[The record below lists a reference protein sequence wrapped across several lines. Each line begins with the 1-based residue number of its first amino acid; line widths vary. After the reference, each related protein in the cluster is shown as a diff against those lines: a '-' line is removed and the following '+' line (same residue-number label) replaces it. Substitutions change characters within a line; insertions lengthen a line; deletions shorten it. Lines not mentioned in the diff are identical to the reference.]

1 MLESVVLK
9 AVFNFCKN
17 NWKELLLTGFFLAFV
32 GKSHLDYK
40 RLESAYETSQES
52 LKNQI
57 ITLKD
62 LHADE
67 LSRRDDALKEYQD
80 TVKKLEEQYES
91 RLEDLERNTE
101 DHREEIVEEIVE
113 RKQFSENKDELAEKL
128 EAEFGFEY
136 VP

>member
-1 MLESVVLK
+1 LGSVILK
-9 AVFNFCKN
+9 AVLSFCKD
-17 NWKELLLTGFFLAFV
+17 NWKELLLAGLFLAFV

-40 RLESAYETSQES
+40 RLEAAYETSQES

-57 ITLKD
+57 TTLKD

-67 LSRRDDALKEYQD
+67 LSRRDDALKKYQD
-80 TVKKLEEQYES
+80 TVKKLEEQYQS
-91 RLEDLERNTE
+91 RLEDLDQATE
-101 DHREEIVEEIVE
+101 EQRDEIVEEIVK

-128 EAEFGFEY
+128 ENTFGLEY

>member
-1 MLESVVLK
+1 MGSVILK
-9 AVFNFCKN
+9 AVLSFCKD
-17 NWKELLLTGFFLAFV
+17 NWKELLLAGLFLAFV

-40 RLESAYETSQES
+40 RLEAAYETSQES

-57 ITLKD
+57 TTLKD

-67 LSRRDDALKEYQD
+67 LSRRDDALKKYQD
-80 TVKKLEEQYES
+80 TVKKLEEQYQS
-91 RLEDLERNTE
+91 RLEDLDQATE
-101 DHREEIVEEIVE
+101 EQRDEIVEEIVK

-128 EAEFGFEY
+128 ENTFGLEY